1 MIVDQPQ
8 LGVLEVDLFKACVD
22 WATRQLRRNHTDTT
36 VDGFALR
43 QTLDR
48 ILPSIRF
55 PTMSLEQFSASVV
68 PLGILTTDE
77 TCELYKYLTCPVKPD
92 SKFNTAS
99 RCINISTLVTL
110 STRYKLKTVSG
121 DSHVV
126 QCHGNV
132 NKPVRLHELRFITS
146 EVTDVTKL
154 VVEIKTVKL
163 EQDRRATEF
172 SFLLKAKTT
181 ENTAKDDDD
190 EIGLGIF
197 ATRPKTEKI
206 KRPQKAFL
214 LGDRRRNTTMPL
226 RSFSPMQFPVAVN
239 EDVDFEQAVLPVETK
254 RVEVKSDNW
263 TWSTLTSEDGKV
275 YKVVHVRWDGEELLL
290 DEGDFTLNY
299 GFNVSTEAAR
309 EENVARPVF
318 RFAAVSARVVD
329 QLLYIRRLDQK
340 RFELNDVAF
349 TVNFPS
355 GPLVAFAFCRL

>member
-1 MIVDQPQ
+1 
-8 LGVLEVDLFKACVD
+8 
-22 WATRQLRRNHTDTT
+22 
-36 VDGFALR
+36 
-43 QTLDR
+43 
-48 ILPSIRF
+48 
-55 PTMSLEQFSASVV
+55 
-68 PLGILTTDE
+68 
-77 TCELYKYLTCPVKPD
+77 
-92 SKFNTAS
+92 
-99 RCINISTLVTL
+99 
-110 STRYKLKTVSG
+110 
-121 DSHVV
+121 
-126 QCHGNV
+126 
-132 NKPVRLHELRFITS
+132 
-146 EVTDVTKL
+146 
-154 VVEIKTVKL
+154 
-163 EQDRRATEF
+163 
-172 SFLLKAKTT
+172 
-181 ENTAKDDDD
+181 
-190 EIGLGIF
+190 
-197 ATRPKTEKI
+197 
-206 KRPQKAFL
+206 
-214 LGDRRRNTTMPL
+214 
-226 RSFSPMQFPVAVN
+226 MQFPVAVN